1 MSDQFSEG
9 DIAKTI
15 GHPVMVALGA
25 ALAVAALLSIV
36 GGVSFLAFP
45 LMYRRYLGI
54 FGCGG
59 GPEGSPECES
69 YVRLR
74 ESLAKGGL
82 AARLYAGRL
91 TRFLDAVDHFFGDA
105 GIANRT
111 LFPHAFGLRTPAP
124 LWTPCAFDRCL
135 FLALVYPIATIFII
149 WAISGHAGP
158 AEMALGLR
166 PNVPAWSR
174 GFVAAVAAF
183 QGFAIWSFFRK
194 KGQKSIVWGYAA
206 TAFGI
211 DEAAQVDVVIALA
224 AVAGAA
230 ALTFAFGSIGAGAVA
245 FGVAVVGAVASAVA
259 VAVAIPAAF
268 GLDFGLAGAGHSD
281 VAAVDCAAAVASIGT
296 LLLCAFAIKH
306 QAQVVFL
313 PFFILR

>member
-25 ALAVAALLSIV
+25 ALAWLTAGRSPTVSSAVAALLSIV
-36 GGVSFLAFP
+36 GGVSFLAFS

-59 GPEGSPECES
+59 DPEGSPECES
-69 YVRLR
+69 YVKLR

-82 AARLYAGRL
+82 AARLYAGRM

-124 LWTPCAFDRCL
+124 LWTPRAFDRCL

-149 WAISGHAGP
+149 WAVSGHAGP
-158 AEMALGLR
+158 AEKAVGLR
-166 PNVPAWSR
+166 PNVSAWSR

-183 QGFAIWSFFRK
+183 EGFAIWSFFRK

-211 DEAAQVDVVIALA
+211 DEAARVDVVIALA

-245 FGVAVVGAVASAVA
+245 LALPSLVQSRA
-259 VAVAIPAAF
+259 PAASRA
-268 GLDFGLAGAGHSD
+268 LSPSPSRSPPPLAWPLAWL
-281 VAAVDCAAAVASIGT
+281 APATAT
-296 LLLCAFAIKH
+296 
-306 QAQVVFL
+306 
-313 PFFILR
+313 